1 MHYLC
6 SMKRDN
12 LLILV
17 LFCLLPG
24 GVWAQQEKPVETDS
38 VEADALSLRVPYRL
52 QSPMGLRTSPYSFS
66 PLGYGIGWPGMG
78 MLNFGPL
85 HYGLNAEVGA
95 GVRVGW
101 GRHNPW
107 RGASFFTDMAALY
120 ALPVS
125 KDGRWTAAVGGYFNN
140 YRMWG
145 EPVNRLGLMGLVDYR
160 INEKL
165 NLTGF
170 IAHDF
175 GAVGNRHLQGPG
187 LWATGFEPWMAG
199 YGFGYGPATTVG
211 ADLGIQVTEK
221 FALSIGI
228 SMTRQQSD
236 FPYGINALPPVR
248 HQMEQRGLNE

>member
-1 MHYLC
+1 
-6 SMKRDN
+6 MKREI
-12 LLILV
+12 LLALAA
-17 LFCLLPG
+17 LCLLPAG
-24 GVWAQQEKPVETDS
+24 MRAQQEAPAEADS
-38 VEADALSLRVPYRL
+38 VEAGDLSLRVPERL
-52 QSPMGLRTSPYSFS
+52 QYPAGFRALPYGFA
-66 PLGYGIGWPGMG
+66 PLGYGFGWPGSG
-78 MLNFGPL
+78 LCGFGPL

-125 KDGRWTAAVGGYFNN
+125 KDGRWTAALGGYYSN

-160 INEKL
+160 INDRL

-170 IAHDF
+170 VAHDF
-175 GAVGNRHLQGPG
+175 GAVGGRQPHGPG
-187 LWATGFEPWMAG
+187 LWAAG
-199 YGFGYGPATTVG
+199 YDPWLTGYGLGYGPATTVG
-211 ADLGIQVTEK
+211 ADLGIQLSEK
-221 FALSIGI
+221 LALSIGV

-236 FPYGINALPPVR
+236 FPYGLNALPPAR
-248 HQMEQRGLNE
+248 RQTELRGLNE

>member
-1 MHYLC
+1 
-6 SMKRDN
+6 MKREI
-12 LLILV
+12 LLV
-17 LFCLLPG
+17 LAALCLLPG
-24 GVWAQQEKPVETDS
+24 GMRAQQEGLAETDS
-38 VEADALSLRVPYRL
+38 VEVEGLSLRVPDRL
-52 QSPMGLRTSPYSFS
+52 QYPLGFRTSPYGIA
-66 PLGYGIGWPGMG
+66 PLGYGFGWPGSG
-78 MLNFGPL
+78 LSGFGPL

-107 RGASFFTDMAALY
+107 RGTSFFTDMAALY

-125 KDGRWTAAVGGYFNN
+125 KDGRWTAALGGYYSN

-160 INEKL
+160 INDRL

-170 IAHDF
+170 VAHDF
-175 GAVGNRHLQGPG
+175 GAGGSRHLHGPG
-187 LWATGFEPWMAG
+187 LWAAGCDPWLMG
-199 YGFGYGPATTVG
+199 YGLGYGPATTVG
-211 ADLGIQVTEK
+211 ADLGIQLTEK
-221 FALSIGI
+221 MALSIGV

-236 FPYGINALPPVR
+236 FPYGINALPPSR

>member
-1 MHYLC
+1 
-6 SMKRDN
+6 MKRN
-12 LLILV
+12 FLFVVALL
-17 LFCLLPG
+17 CLLPV
-24 GVWAQQEKPVETDS
+24 GVWAQQEGPAETDS
-38 VEADALSLRVPYRL
+38 AGVDGLSLEVPYRL
-52 QSPMGLRTSPYSFS
+52 QSPLGLRTSPYGFG
-66 PLGYGIGWPGMG
+66 PLGYGIGWPGTG
-78 MLNFGPL
+78 MLSLGPL
-85 HYGLNAEVGA
+85 HYGLNAEIGA

-101 GRHNPW
+101 GRRNPW
-107 RGASFFTDMAALY
+107 RGASFFTDMAGLY

-125 KDGRWTAAVGGYFNN
+125 KDGRWTAAFGGYFSN

-170 IAHDF
+170 VAHDF
-175 GAVGNRHLQGPG
+175 GALGNRHLQGPG
-187 LWATGFEPWMAG
+187 LWAAGYEPWMAG

-236 FPYGINALPPVR
+236 FPYGINALPPAR